1 MIAQQKCAAF
11 IHKYSVHLFFALCLF
26 AFLIRV
32 YDLSGTPAGMHADEV
47 SSAYNAY
54 SILKTGRDEHG
65 VFLPLYFEAFND
77 YKHPFFIYSMI
88 PSLFVFG
95 ITNFATRF
103 TSVLFGMFG
112 VILLYFIISRLWGK
126 NAALLTALFLAIMP
140 WHLHHSRVA
149 FEVISFSFLF
159 LFGLLCFYKG
169 FERKH
174 WFFFSA
180 IIFGIS
186 LYSYGIARL
195 FIPLFLIG
203 MTWIYRAELFT
214 EKYRTTL
221 FLCVFIFLTL
231 SSASYYHSFF
241 GDANARF
248 AVVSIFSRT
257 ETPLTMFFLNYF
269 SHFSPDYLFFS
280 GDRQINNHITGW
292 GQLPHYALLLVPLG
306 FLFLWK
312 QRHRREAQMVFLWLL
327 LFPVAASFTY
337 GDLPHAARSFIGAP
351 AFAIVM
357 SLGFISLFHL
367 VDQNALNTLFRARIS
382 PLSQKGIFSI
392 FIIIIILI
400 LVFETTVFLY
410 SYFVIYKETSADYWL
425 AFAPETVQ
433 YMESVRSTYDTVYL
447 SKKGLDLFYI
457 SLLYYLQADPAQY
470 QSSGL
475 ESFGYLYC
483 DMETCI
489 NDSQHNLYVFRGF
502 ELTIEGTHTI
512 YYTTNDKIAV
522 KFFG

>member
-1 MIAQQKCAAF
+1 
-11 IHKYSVHLFFALCLF
+11 
-26 AFLIRV
+26 
-32 YDLSGTPAGMHADEV
+32 
-47 SSAYNAY
+47 
-54 SILKTGRDEHG
+54 
-65 VFLPLYFEAFND
+65 
-77 YKHPFFIYSMI
+77 
-88 PSLFVFG
+88 
-95 ITNFATRF
+95 
-103 TSVLFGMFG
+103 
-112 VILLYFIISRLWGK
+112 
-126 NAALLTALFLAIMP
+126 MP

-159 LFGLLCFYKG
+159 LFGVLCFYKG
-169 FERKH
+169 FEKKQ

-180 IIFGIS
+180 FLFGLS

-203 MTWIYRAELFT
+203 MAWIYRTELFSK
-214 EKYRTTL
+214 KYRTTL

-231 SSASYYHSFF
+231 SSASYYNSFF
-241 GDANARF
+241 GHANARF

-269 SHFSPDYLFFS
+269 SHFSPEYLFFS
-280 GDRQINNHITGW
+280 GDKQMNNHITGW
-292 GQLPHYALLLVPLG
+292 GQLPHYALLLVALG
-306 FLFLWK
+306 LLFLWK
-312 QRHRREAQMVFLWLL
+312 QRHRKEAQMVFLWLL

-351 AFAIVM
+351 AFAILM
-357 SLGFISLFHL
+357 SLGLISLFHI
-367 VDQNALNTLFRARIS
+367 VEQHR
-382 PLSQKGIFSI
+382 IFSTDVI
-392 FIIIIILI
+392 IIIIILV
-400 LVFETTVFLY
+400 LVLETTVFLY

-475 ESFGYLYC
+475 ESFGYHYC
-483 DMETCI
+483 DMDTCI
-489 NDSQHNLYVFRGF
+489 NESQHNLYVFHGF
-502 ELTIEGTHTI
+502 ELTIEGTHNI